1 MSIDGE
7 VLQFAYRKPHALL
20 QIMVPDANRQMQRWT
35 VEWEAPITGFAR
47 DDRRSEGRMEVDR

>member
-35 VEWEAPITGFAR
+35 VE
-47 DDRRSEGRMEVDR
+47 